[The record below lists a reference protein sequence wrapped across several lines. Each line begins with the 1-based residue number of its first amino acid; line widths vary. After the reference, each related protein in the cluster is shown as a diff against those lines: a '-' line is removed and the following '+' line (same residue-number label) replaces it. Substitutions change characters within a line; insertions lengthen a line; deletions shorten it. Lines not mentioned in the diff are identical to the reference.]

1 MPSGDSA
8 GAGPDVPPTWEPE
21 LREGSAWPEG
31 AQHCRWAVLS
41 GCGAQPWG
49 RSKLGRVLLLR
60 LPGDSSTLVSA
71 ALPSRVGPAV
81 GWDRP
86 PLSCPSTEL
95 SSPHLCPLL
104 CLSLCPDWCLRGGP
118 HPLLHHPS
126 VPVLLGLR
134 LSLSLS
140 LPLSSCSC
148 FSPGTR
154 ASGILPLG
162 SLVGSVLVRN
172 LLCGRSVTLE
182 SLRWLGACP
191 DRLWAWVLHS
201 LGLFSESVKWGLAG
215 SPPPSPAQ
223 RTLPPTRA
231 PRTVGHTRRRP
242 RGAQGVGTS
251 EARRAHP
258 AALSRLLP
266 AVTLEAASAVLCPLH
281 S

>member
-1 MPSGDSA
+1 M
-8 GAGPDVPPTWEPE
+8 
-21 LREGSAWPEG
+21 
-31 AQHCRWAVLS
+31 
-41 GCGAQPWG
+41 
-49 RSKLGRVLLLR
+49 
-60 LPGDSSTLVSA
+60 
-71 ALPSRVGPAV
+71 

-86 PLSCPSTEL
+86 PLSCPSTEP
-95 SSPHLCPLL
+95 SSPRLCPLL

-126 VPVLLGLR
+126 VPVLLGLC

-172 LLCGRSVTLE
+172 LLWGRSVTLE

-191 DRLWAWVLHS
+191 GRLWAWVLHS

-215 SPPPSPAQ
+215 SPPPPAQ

-242 RGAQGVGTS
+242 RGAQRVR
-251 EARRAHP
+251 APVRRGAPTPQH
-258 AALSRLLP
+258 RLICSLQ
-266 AVTLEAASAVLCPLH
+266 
-281 S
+281 